1 MVVTRAAAKRIVG
14 PQGKRKLAPPPPI
27 LQIMILKLSPPRC
40 VISKESV
47 QQKWI
52 DELWFRKQLSTC
64 LFLWTFNYNSC
75 APGHHSVRTPSQW
88 AWSPTWLGLPL
99 PILEYLYYK
108 WPRICSVC
116 RIHTVLPSF
125 VTSHPVYNKSSPPFI
140 CPIFSLLCSLCPFSL
155 AMHCLTFGL
164 RLLITTLVSS
174 NFSYR
179 GVASTLLLVRREFM
193 RNVDAPLLVY
203 LEHIFNNELDHPL
216 TYISCL
222 I

>member
-88 AWSPTWLGLPL
+88 AWSPPWLGLPL
-99 PILEYLYYK
+99 PILEYLITNDHGYV
-108 WPRICSVC
+108 PFVVF
-116 RIHTVLPSF
+116 TPSF
-125 VTSHPVYNKSSPPFI
+125 PHSWLPTRFTTRVHP
-140 CPIFSLLCSLCPFSL
+140 
-155 AMHCLTFGL
+155 
-164 RLLITTLVSS
+164 RL
-174 NFSYR
+174 F
-179 GVASTLLLVRREFM
+179 AQF
-193 RNVDAPLLVY
+193 LVY
-203 LEHIFNNELDHPL
+203 CVVFVLFFGYALFDLRVTASDNHFGIFKLFL
-216 TYISCL
+216 
-222 I
+222 